1 MFLFCAFFFLV
12 CFMANDVAVSRQRW
26 PFQAAS
32 KSPIGHQRVNPMA
45 IAGHGQKKSVAGSYR
60 SPSCRKIDVLQLTGF
75 CERCVAFTYLPC
87 RALVSCVSTRLST
100 TRH

>member
-12 CFMANDVAVSRQRW
+12 CLMANDVAVSRQRW

-45 IAGHGQKKSVAGSYR
+45 IAGHGQKKKRGWFISIPIV
-60 SPSCRKIDVLQLTGF
+60 PQN
-75 CERCVAFTYLPC
+75 RCAATDWL
-87 RALVSCVSTRLST
+87 L
-100 TRH
+100 